1 MISWLTLIQKT
12 LVSILQS
19 RNVASRKGLLST
31 VLLGYAVAMHS
42 VLTLRA
48 FSILDCPLPREIIF
62 RATSGIAS
70 FSFTLTF
77 SLSFAVTSRQVLLS

>member
-19 RNVASRKGLLST
+19 RNVASLKGLLST

-62 RATSGIAS
+62 RATSGVAS

-77 SLSFAVTSRQVLLS
+77 SLSFTVVDKFYFHS